1 MVRGRAKVHP
11 EGHARTVGGK
21 TSREIATSPPP
32 LPAADAQLADLQDW
46 AHGRLSCV
54 GACREWR
61 SGVLG
66 GRQPEDRQN
75 AVRLGLVA
83 GIAGLAFDDP
93 LPRYL
98 ARFPV

>member
-1 MVRGRAKVHP
+1 VQRVHP
-11 EGHARTVGGK
+11 GGHARTVGGK
-21 TSREIATSPPP
+21 TSRETAYLTAS
-32 LPAADAQLADLQDW
+32 LPAADAQLVDLQDW
-46 AHGRLSCV
+46 AHRRLSCV
-54 GACREWR
+54 GACGGWR

-66 GRQPEDRQN
+66 GSQPEDRQN

-98 ARFPV
+98 ARFAV

>member
-1 MVRGRAKVHP
+1 MSI
-11 EGHARTVGGK
+11 
-21 TSREIATSPPP
+21 TSTSSYLTAS
-32 LPAADAQLADLQDW
+32 LPAADAQLARPAGLG
-46 AHGRLSCV
+46 APATVLNRRLPRV
-54 GACREWR
+54 A

-83 GIAGLAFDDP
+83 GIAGLAFGDP